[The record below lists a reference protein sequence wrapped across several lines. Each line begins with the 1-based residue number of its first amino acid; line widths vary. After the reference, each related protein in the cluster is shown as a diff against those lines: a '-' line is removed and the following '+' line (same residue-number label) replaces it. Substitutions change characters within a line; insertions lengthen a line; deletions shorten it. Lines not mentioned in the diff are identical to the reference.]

1 MSENAENMNNTNVYT
16 HNKVTKIN
24 KSGKYGGIDT
34 NTNIDKCI
42 DINAYIDTI
51 VRILD
56 VNTSYENITRN
67 VKVTVPLLRAIC
79 QRYKLKR
86 SGKKQELIDRI
97 KTFLVHNSSSI
108 RIQSFYRG
116 YLLRRFLKY
125 ICHYKCYVNE
135 EDFLS
140 LENFKSIPFYEQIS
154 IQETDFIYGFHIYS
168 LAKLLEQENPTNPY
182 TRKPIERI
190 VFRKVSEFIRLA
202 KLNHFSSIPLFSR
215 NVIKKQISLDNR
227 VTSLFVDMDYLGH
240 TTDTSWFYDMHRN
253 QCLKF
258 IRDLI
263 DIWNYRANIPRETK
277 TAIYPPN
284 GNPFFDIYP
293 NIIMSAGTTRLRKHI
308 LDLIDRFVNSGT
320 SHDMKFLGS
329 SYILCAF
336 TLNNRNAATQL
347 PWYYESVRY
356 I

>member
-1 MSENAENMNNTNVYT
+1 MSENTEIVNEIYAYT
-16 HNKVTKIN
+16 SHKVNKKNKID
-24 KSGKYGGIDT
+24 KPVGKY
-34 NTNIDKCI
+34 I
-42 DINAYIDTI
+42 DINAYIDTNAY
-51 VRILD
+51 RLD
-56 VNTSYENITRN
+56 TITSYEDITQN
-67 VKVTVPLLRAIC
+67 VRVTIPLLRAIC
-79 QRYKLKR
+79 LRYKLKR
-86 SGKKQELIDRI
+86 SGKKQDLIDRI
-97 KTFLVHNSSSI
+97 QTFLTRNRSSI
-108 RIQSFYRG
+108 RIQSVYRG
-116 YLLRRFLKY
+116 YLLRKFLKH
-125 ICHYKCYVNE
+125 ICHYKCYINN

-140 LENFKSIPFYEQIS
+140 LEDFKFIPVSEQIF
-154 IQETDFIYGFHIYS
+154 IQENDFIYGFHIFS

-182 TRKPIERI
+182 TRKPFDRSI
-190 VFRKVSEFIRLA
+190 FRKVSEFIRLA
-202 KLNHFSSIPLFSR
+202 KLNRFSSISPISGK
-215 NVIKKQISLDNR
+215 VIKKHISLDNR
-227 VTSLFVDMDYLGH
+227 VTSLFVDMDCLGH
-240 TTDTSWFYDMHRN
+240 TTDISWFYEMRRN

-277 TAIYPPN
+277 IAICPPN

-293 NIIMSAGTTRLRKHI
+293 NIIMSAGTTRLHKHM

-320 SHDMKFLGS
+320 THDMKFLGS